1 MGTWSPGREDGA
13 HDPEQ
18 GQPCADGATPRT
30 GAQGDA
36 KGRPILDLTR
46 TNYTQTLFTKSYRM
60 DSCLNQGTETCIKSR
75 VLSDTQRSS
84 VRCSF
89 SAEGSCFVGLHV
101 VCTPTTTN
109 YCYQIV
115 ISPEFSFPS
124 VQLCGSSLCRKREAP
139 ALNSSQVSTPS
150 LLSSSRLNSA
160 LASAMLVG
168 PPKTLAQNSLC
179 STRP

>member
-1 MGTWSPGREDGA
+1 MPTSTYSTCTA
-13 HDPEQ
+13 NIA
-18 GQPCADGATPRT
+18 CNVIFMI
-30 GAQGDA
+30 
-36 KGRPILDLTR
+36 IL
-46 TNYTQTLFTKSYRM
+46 TLMSQR
-60 DSCLNQGTETCIKSR
+60 QGTETCIKSR